1 MERTRKIIFG
11 KVDGYG
17 NGRKNCEVI
26 TEVCL
31 EDTEKGPEFS
41 TYAIVLNNLHTRSII
56 SGQCYDIILDRF
68 AKDLKANGTFDEFK
82 VLYDLWK
89 KHHLNGMHAGT
100 EEQENAVMERFGNE
114 NADHYKE
121 HKNYLKSI
129 DLYEVPMTEYVKLYG
144 PKKEE
149 MPSTYKYG
157 SGWVHRPIPEK
168 DLEAIN
174 LILEKGM
181 EGLKELVLKEKNHDI
196 PEEELEIE

>member
-1 MERTRKIIFG
+1 MERTRKINFG

-17 NGRKNCEVI
+17 KGRKNCEVI

-41 TYAIVLNNLHTRSII
+41 TSAIVLNNIHTQPILI
-56 SGQCYDIILDRF
+56 GQCYDAILNRF
-68 AKDLKANGTFDEFK
+68 AEDLKTNGTFDEFK

-100 EEQENAVMERFGNE
+100 EEQENAVLEHFGNE

-121 HKNYLKSI
+121 HKDYLKSI

-149 MPSTYKYG
+149 IPSTYTYG

-168 DLEAIN
+168 DLEAIT

-181 EGLKELVLKEKNHDI
+181 EGLKELVLKEKDQEI
-196 PEEELEIE
+196 PEEEIEIE